1 MREWAVT
8 RTEDVAPPVRTS
20 HCGANAAN
28 LRMALIRGQARS
40 ACNVTSVRISAT
52 DPNTTPGESCDSR
65 PILALN
71 AQRMLSQRGGSEM
84 PGKNRTLNG
93 RPSAIGRK

>member
-20 HCGANAAN
+20 HCGANAAD

-40 ACNVTSVRISAT
+40 AGNATSVRISAT
-52 DPNTTPGESCDSR
+52 DPMHRPPENLVIRARFSR
-65 PILALN
+65 
-71 AQRMLSQRGGSEM
+71 
-84 PGKNRTLNG
+84 
-93 RPSAIGRK
+93 